1 MSRRNK
7 IRVREIMTDK
17 FKMMDGMATVR
28 DGLDVMVSSDTD
40 ALIVNKRTEDD
51 AYGIVLLSDIARKV
65 LSKNQSRSRTNLYEI
80 MSKPVLAVEPDL
92 DIRYCAQ
99 LFDRFGLSLAPV
111 LEEGQVIGVISYQE
125 IVLEGLAKFET

>member
-1 MSRRNK
+1 MNRRNK

-28 DGLDVMVSSDTD
+28 EGLDVMISSDTD
-40 ALIVNKRTEDD
+40 ALIVNKRTQDD

-92 DIRYCAQ
+92 DIRHCAR

>member
-1 MSRRNK
+1 MNRRNK

-28 DGLDVMVSSDTD
+28 EGLDVMISSDTD
-40 ALIVNKRTEDD
+40 ALIVNKRTQDD

-92 DIRYCAQ
+92 DIRHCAR

-111 LEEGQVIGVISYQE
+111 LDEGEVIGVISYQE